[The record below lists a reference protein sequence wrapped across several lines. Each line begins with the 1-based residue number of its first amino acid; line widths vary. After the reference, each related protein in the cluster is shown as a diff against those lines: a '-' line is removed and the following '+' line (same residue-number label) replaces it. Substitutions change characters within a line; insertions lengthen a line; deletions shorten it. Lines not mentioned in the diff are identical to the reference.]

1 MYGKGLILRY
11 TNWYVITGA
20 PCSGKTSVILALAD
34 LGYRVVHEAARAY
47 IEEELKKGRRLQ
59 NLKADPLVFER
70 RILYRKIDTE
80 SALPEDEIIFLD
92 RAIPDSIAY
101 YHVEGLDPAEPEEK
115 SRLFRY
121 KKVFLFERL
130 VFETD
135 PVRSED
141 DLLAESLDR
150 HLESGYRGLGYDV
163 LRVPVLPVQDRTRL
177 IIEHL

>member
-1 MYGKGLILRY
+1 MLKH

-20 PCSGKTSVILALAD
+20 PCSGKTSVILELAG
-34 LGYRVVHEAARAY
+34 LGHRVVHEAARAY
-47 IEEELKKGRRLQ
+47 IDAELKKGKRLQ
-59 NLKADPLVFER
+59 ELKADPLVFER

-80 SALPEDEIIFLD
+80 SALPGDEIIFLD

-101 YHVEGLDPAEPEEK
+101 FQIEGLDPAEPEEK
-115 SRLFRY
+115 SRLIRY

-130 VFETD
+130 RFETD

-150 HLESGYRGLGYDV
+150 HLEISYRGLGYDV
-163 LRVPVLPVQDRTRL
+163 VRVPVLPVRDRTRL
-177 IIEHL
+177 LIQYL